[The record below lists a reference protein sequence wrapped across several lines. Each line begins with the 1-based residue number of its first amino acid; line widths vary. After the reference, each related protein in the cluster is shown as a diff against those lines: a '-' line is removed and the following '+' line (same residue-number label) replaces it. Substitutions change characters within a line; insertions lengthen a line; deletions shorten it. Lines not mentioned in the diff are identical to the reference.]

1 VQSEPG
7 TGTCFH
13 LAFPLSDSAGIS
25 AETPAPIPGTGRILL
40 VDDDDLARAA
50 GKAQLERL
58 GYEVTTAAHGLEGL
72 RVFQSSPDAFDLVI
86 LDMAMPEMSGCDCFS
101 ALRAV
106 RADVRVVLTSGLIQ
120 AEELD
125 RMVVA
130 GLRGFLA
137 KPFRT
142 AELSRVVHEAMT
154 GD

>member
-1 VQSEPG
+1 MKHTVY
-7 TGTCFH
+7 
-13 LAFPLSDSAGIS
+13 I
-25 AETPAPIPGTGRILL
+25 
-40 VDDDDLARAA
+40 VDDQESELSLMTAM
-50 GKAQLERL
+50 LEREGFL
-58 GYEVTTAAHGLEGL
+58 TATFSRPRQAL
-72 RVFQSSPDAFDLVI
+72 RQIREDPPDAVI
-86 LDMAMPEMSGCDCFS
+86 TDMAMPEMSGCDCFS

-120 AEELD
+120 PEELD